1 MKHVGFVVDKG
12 LEKQNIKVGDDLVPF
27 GPDLLFQPVEN
38 NKVKIGIEICEDLWA
53 VKPPS
58 SDLALAG
65 ANLILNLSA
74 SNAVIGKAAYRK
86 SLILQQSART
96 LSSYVYISVGGTESS
111 TDTVYSGYGL
121 IAECGAAISEITDVS
136 LNDAYSICDVDLN
149 KSQFDRSKSVSFKN
163 TPFDLNFREITF
175 NWPAS
180 RSKTKRNFKRNVDAN
195 PFIPKNKSKLYDV
208 CDEIINIQAVGL
220 AKRLSHV
227 NKKRAII
234 GLSGG
239 LDSTL
244 AALVILE
251 SFKLLKNNKLE
262 LMAVTMPGFGSST
275 RTKNNAIELADK
287 LGAKLLQVDITQAV
301 SQHLEN
307 IGADE
312 NTKNITFENS
322 QARERTQILFD
333 YANEQDGILI
343 GTGDLSES
351 ALGWCTF
358 AGDHISS
365 YHVNIGVPK
374 TLVKYVIDWYSNHR
388 ADKSLKFILDDIL
401 NTPIS
406 PELLPLGQNDEI
418 IQRTEDLIGKYEIHD
433 FFLYNFIRYGYEPE
447 KIHLLAMT
455 AFGDRYS
462 NLQILETMEIFFRRF
477 FANQFKRSCCPD
489 GPKIGS
495 VALSPRSDWRMPS
508 DASANLWLNALKKIA
523 LDL

>member
-1 MKHVGFVVDKG
+1 
-12 LEKQNIKVGDDLVPF
+12 
-27 GPDLLFQPVEN
+27 
-38 NKVKIGIEICEDLWA
+38 
-53 VKPPS
+53 
-58 SDLALAG
+58 
-65 ANLILNLSA
+65 
-74 SNAVIGKAAYRK
+74 
-86 SLILQQSART
+86 
-96 LSSYVYISVGGTESS
+96 
-111 TDTVYSGYGL
+111 
-121 IAECGAAISEITDVS
+121 GAAISEITDVS

-333 YANEQDGILI
+333 YANEQDGI
-343 GTGDLSES
+343 
-351 ALGWCTF
+351 
-358 AGDHISS
+358 
-365 YHVNIGVPK
+365 
-374 TLVKYVIDWYSNHR
+374 
-388 ADKSLKFILDDIL
+388 
-401 NTPIS
+401 
-406 PELLPLGQNDEI
+406 
-418 IQRTEDLIGKYEIHD
+418 
-433 FFLYNFIRYGYEPE
+433 
-447 KIHLLAMT
+447 
-455 AFGDRYS
+455 
-462 NLQILETMEIFFRRF
+462 
-477 FANQFKRSCCPD
+477 
-489 GPKIGS
+489 
-495 VALSPRSDWRMPS
+495 
-508 DASANLWLNALKKIA
+508 
-523 LDL
+523 